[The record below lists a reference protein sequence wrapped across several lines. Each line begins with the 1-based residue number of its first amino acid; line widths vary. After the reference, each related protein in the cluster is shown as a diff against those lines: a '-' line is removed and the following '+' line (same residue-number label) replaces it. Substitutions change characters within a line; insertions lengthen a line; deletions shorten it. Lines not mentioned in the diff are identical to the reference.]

1 MFQRNRMSFI
11 IAVAGAASLAASLAA
26 QATQSNCKAVH
37 ADLVEDRATT
47 ACRPGHTSC
56 FLGDVD
62 GNQGLRGTTYF
73 RADSGAAGPST
84 GLPGFISY
92 SGIFEYTT
100 DRGTLIT
107 RETGVSNQ
115 SQGQPESGA
124 VTAYQKIIDAT
135 GELAGTTGHFFVS
148 GFNINNHVVTQ
159 ITGEICFP

>member
-1 MFQRNRMSFI
+1 MRFI
-11 IAVAGAASLAASLAA
+11 AALVGAGSLAASLAA
-26 QATQSNCKAVH
+26 QATQSNCKPVH

-47 ACRPGHTSC
+47 ACRPGHASC

-62 GNQGLRGTTYF
+62 GNHGLRGTTYF
-73 RADSGAAGPST
+73 RGDSGAAGPST

-92 SGIFEYTT
+92 SGVFEYIT

-107 RETGVSNQ
+107 RETGVTNQ
-115 SQGQPESGA
+115 SQGLPQSGA
-124 VTAYQKIIDAT
+124 VTAYQQILDAT

-148 GFNINNHVVTQ
+148 GFNINNHVVTE